1 MVRAH
6 PEFINAYK
14 TVIAALG
21 HLGRRNDARPYIQKL
36 MVLEPGFS
44 IQHFEKVYPLKR
56 SRDRGLY
63 VRGLRLA
70 GVPNPVRSR

>member
-21 HLGRRNDARPYIQKL
+21 HLGRRGDAQPYIQKL
-36 MVLEPGFS
+36 LALEPLFS
-44 IQHFEKVYPLKR
+44 IERFEKTYPLKR
-56 SRDRGLY
+56 PADRELY
-63 VRGLRLA
+63 VNGLRLA
-70 GVPNPVRSR
+70 GLPKAFRRA